1 MNILDTHHHLWDLSL
16 RSYDWITELPEN
28 ESIKINRNFLINDLD
43 VLADENNVTGTICV
57 QAHQSE
63 EEALW
68 LLEIAKN
75 SNLIKGV
82 VCWVDLKNS
91 NIGFSLDKYQTYDKF
106 CGIRHVWHD
115 EKNEDWIMD
124 PKVIK
129 GLKTLSERQI
139 NFDFLV
145 RPNHLKYI
153 FEVYEKIPKLNGV
166 IDHIA
171 KPIIKENI
179 FEPWA
184 ENISELSKIDSLNC
198 KISGMV
204 EEMNESQGISILK
217 NYTDHVI
224 ESFGGDK
231 VMFGSNWPVCL
242 TKKSYSEVLEIAK
255 SISNNLEP
263 EEFFYTNGKS
273 FYLSLIHI

>member
-91 NIGFSLDKYQTYDKF
+91 NIGFSLDKYQSYDKF

-171 KPIIKENI
+171 KPKIKENI

-204 EEMNESQGISILK
+204 EEMNESQEISILK

-224 ESFGGDK
+224 ESFGNDK
-231 VMFGSNWPVCL
+231 VMYGSNWPVCL

-255 SISNNLEP
+255 SISNNLDP

-273 FYLSLIHI
+273 FYLD

>member
-82 VCWVDLKNS
+82 VCWVDLKNL

-171 KPIIKENI
+171 KPEIKENI

-204 EEMNESQGISILK
+204 EEMNESQEISILK

-224 ESFGGDK
+224 ESFGNDK

-273 FYLSLIHI
+273 FYLD

>member
-16 RSYDWITELPEN
+16 RSYDWITELPED

-43 VLADENNVTGTICV
+43 ALANKNNVTGTICV

-75 SNLIKGV
+75 SDLIKGV

-91 NIGFSLDKYQTYDKF
+91 NIGLFLDKYQMYEKF

-124 PKVIK
+124 PKVIE

-171 KPIIKENI
+171 KPKIIENI

-204 EEMNESQGISILK
+204 EEMNEFQGISILK

-224 ESFGGDK
+224 ESFGDDK
-231 VMFGSNWPVCL
+231 VMYGSNWPVCL

-255 SISNNLEP
+255 TISNNLDSEK
-263 EEFFYTNGKS
+263 FFYSNGKS
-273 FYLSLIHI
+273 FYLD

>member
-224 ESFGGDK
+224 KSFGDGK
-231 VMFGSNWPVCL
+231 VMYGSNWPVCL

-273 FYLSLIHI
+273 FYLD

>member
-171 KPIIKENI
+171 KPKIKENI

-204 EEMNESQGISILK
+204 EEMNESQEISILK

-224 ESFGGDK
+224 ESFGHDK
-231 VMFGSNWPVCL
+231 VMYGSNWPVCL

-255 SISNNLEP
+255 SMSNNLEP

-273 FYLSLIHI
+273 FYLD

>member
-171 KPIIKENI
+171 KPKIKENI

-273 FYLSLIHI
+273 FYLD

>member
-16 RSYDWITELPEN
+16 RSYDWITELPED

-43 VLADENNVTGTICV
+43 ALANKNNVTGTICI

-75 SNLIKGV
+75 SDLIKGV

-91 NIGFSLDKYQTYDKF
+91 NIGLFLDKYQMYEKF

-124 PKVIK
+124 PKVIE

-171 KPIIKENI
+171 KPKIIENI

-224 ESFGGDK
+224 ESFGDDK
-231 VMFGSNWPVCL
+231 VMYGSNWPVCL

-255 SISNNLEP
+255 TISNNLDSEK
-263 EEFFYTNGKS
+263 FFYSNGKS
-273 FYLSLIHI
+273 FYLD

>member
-129 GLKTLSERQI
+129 GLKTLSDRQI

-204 EEMNESQGISILK
+204 EEMNESQEISILK

-224 ESFGGDK
+224 ESFGHDK
-231 VMFGSNWPVCL
+231 VMYGSNWPVCL

-273 FYLSLIHI
+273 FYLD

>member
-204 EEMNESQGISILK
+204 EEMNESQEVSILK

-224 ESFGGDK
+224 ESFGHDK
-231 VMFGSNWPVCL
+231 VMYGSNWPVCL

-273 FYLSLIHI
+273 FYLD

>member
-16 RSYDWITELPEN
+16 RSYDWISELPEN

-129 GLKTLSERQI
+129 GLKKLSERQI

-171 KPIIKENI
+171 KPKIKENI

-204 EEMNESQGISILK
+204 EEMNESQEISILK
-217 NYTDHVI
+217 NYTDHII
-224 ESFGGDK
+224 ESFGNDK

-273 FYLSLIHI
+273 FYLD

>member
-171 KPIIKENI
+171 KPKIKENI

-204 EEMNESQGISILK
+204 EEMNESQEISILK

-224 ESFGGDK
+224 ESFGNDK
-231 VMFGSNWPVCL
+231 VMFGSNWSVCL

-255 SISNNLEP
+255 SISNNLDP
-263 EEFFYTNGKS
+263 EKFFYTNGKS
-273 FYLSLIHI
+273 FYLD

>member
-204 EEMNESQGISILK
+204 EEMNESQEISILK
-217 NYTDHVI
+217 NYSDHVI
-224 ESFGGDK
+224 ESFGHDK
-231 VMFGSNWPVCL
+231 VMYGSNWPVCL

-273 FYLSLIHI
+273 FYLD

>member
-28 ESIKINRNFLINDLD
+28 ESIKINRNFLIDDLD

-171 KPIIKENI
+171 KPKIKENI

-204 EEMNESQGISILK
+204 EEMNESQEISILK

-224 ESFGGDK
+224 ESFGNDK

-255 SISNNLEP
+255 SMSNNLEP

-273 FYLSLIHI
+273 FYLD

>member
-43 VLADENNVTGTICV
+43 VIANKNNVTGTICV

-171 KPIIKENI
+171 KPKIKENI

-204 EEMNESQGISILK
+204 EEMNESQEISILK

-224 ESFGGDK
+224 ESFGNDK
-231 VMFGSNWPVCL
+231 VMYGSNWPVCL

-255 SISNNLEP
+255 SISNNLDP

-273 FYLSLIHI
+273 FYLD

>member
-204 EEMNESQGISILK
+204 EEMNESQEISILK

-273 FYLSLIHI
+273 FYLD

>member
-16 RSYDWITELPEN
+16 RSYDWISELPEN
-28 ESIKINRNFLINDLD
+28 ESIKINRNFLIDDLD

-129 GLKTLSERQI
+129 GLKTLSDRQI

-171 KPIIKENI
+171 KPKIKENI

-204 EEMNESQGISILK
+204 EEMNDSQEISILK

-224 ESFGGDK
+224 ESFGHDK
-231 VMFGSNWPVCL
+231 VMYGSNWPVCL

-273 FYLSLIHI
+273 FYLD

>member
-28 ESIKINRNFLINDLD
+28 ESIKINRNFLIDDLD

-171 KPIIKENI
+171 KPKIKENI

-204 EEMNESQGISILK
+204 EEMNDSQEISILK

-224 ESFGGDK
+224 ESFGHDK
-231 VMFGSNWPVCL
+231 VMYGSNWPVCL

-255 SISNNLEP
+255 SISNNLDP
-263 EEFFYTNGKS
+263 EKFFYTNGKS
-273 FYLSLIHI
+273 FYLD

>member
-16 RSYDWITELPEN
+16 RSYDWISELPEN
-28 ESIKINRNFLINDLD
+28 ESIKINRNFLIHDLD

-171 KPIIKENI
+171 KPKIKENI

-204 EEMNESQGISILK
+204 EEMNESQEISILK

-224 ESFGGDK
+224 ESFGNDK
-231 VMFGSNWPVCL
+231 VMYGSNWPVCL
-242 TKKSYSEVLEIAK
+242 TKKSYSDVLEIAK

-273 FYLSLIHI
+273 FYLD

>member
-28 ESIKINRNFLINDLD
+28 ESIKINRNFLIDDLD

-129 GLKTLSERQI
+129 GLKTLSDRQI

-204 EEMNESQGISILK
+204 EEMNESQEISILK
-217 NYTDHVI
+217 NYSDHVI
-224 ESFGGDK
+224 ESFGHDK
-231 VMFGSNWPVCL
+231 VMYGSNWPVCL

-273 FYLSLIHI
+273 FYLD

>member
-171 KPIIKENI
+171 KPKIKENI

-204 EEMNESQGISILK
+204 EEMNESQEISILK

-224 ESFGGDK
+224 ESFGNDK
-231 VMFGSNWPVCL
+231 VMYGSNWPVCL
-242 TKKSYSEVLEIAK
+242 TKKSYSDVLEIAK

-273 FYLSLIHI
+273 FYLD

>member
-145 RPNHLKYI
+145 RPNHLKYM

-171 KPIIKENI
+171 KPKIKENI

-204 EEMNESQGISILK
+204 EEMNESQEFSILK

-224 ESFGGDK
+224 ESFGHDK
-231 VMFGSNWPVCL
+231 VMYGSNWPVCL

-255 SISNNLEP
+255 SISSNLDP
-263 EEFFYTNGKS
+263 EKFFYTNGKS
-273 FYLSLIHI
+273 FYLD

>member
-171 KPIIKENI
+171 KPEIKENI

-204 EEMNESQGISILK
+204 EEMNDSQEISILK

-224 ESFGGDK
+224 ESFGHDK
-231 VMFGSNWPVCL
+231 VMYGSNWPVCL

-255 SISNNLEP
+255 SMSNNLEP

-273 FYLSLIHI
+273 FYLD

>member
-28 ESIKINRNFLINDLD
+28 ESIKINRNFLIDDLD

-171 KPIIKENI
+171 KPKIKENI

-204 EEMNESQGISILK
+204 EEMNESQEISILK

-224 ESFGGDK
+224 ESFGHDK
-231 VMFGSNWPVCL
+231 VMYGSNWPVCL

-255 SISNNLEP
+255 SMSNNLEP

-273 FYLSLIHI
+273 FYLD

>member
-171 KPIIKENI
+171 KPMIKENI

-273 FYLSLIHI
+273 FYLD

>member
-28 ESIKINRNFLINDLD
+28 ESIKINRNFLIDDLD

-204 EEMNESQGISILK
+204 EEMNESQEISILK
-217 NYTDHVI
+217 NYSDHVI
-224 ESFGGDK
+224 ESFGHDK
-231 VMFGSNWPVCL
+231 VMYGSNWPVCL

-273 FYLSLIHI
+273 FYLD

>member
-16 RSYDWITELPEN
+16 RSYDWISELPEN

-91 NIGFSLDKYQTYDKF
+91 NIGFSLDKYQTYEKF

-129 GLKTLSERQI
+129 GLKTLSDRQI

-204 EEMNESQGISILK
+204 EEMNESQEISILK

-224 ESFGGDK
+224 ESFGHDK
-231 VMFGSNWPVCL
+231 VMYGSNWPVCL

-273 FYLSLIHI
+273 FYLD

>member
-91 NIGFSLDKYQTYDKF
+91 NIGFSLDKYQTYEKF

-171 KPIIKENI
+171 KPKIKENI

-204 EEMNESQGISILK
+204 EEMNDSQEISILK

-224 ESFGGDK
+224 ESFGHDK
-231 VMFGSNWPVCL
+231 VMYGSNWPVCL

-255 SISNNLEP
+255 SISNNLDP
-263 EEFFYTNGKS
+263 EKFFYTNGKS
-273 FYLSLIHI
+273 FYLD

>member
-204 EEMNESQGISILK
+204 EEMNESQEISILK
-217 NYTDHVI
+217 NYSDHVI
-224 ESFGGDK
+224 ESFGHDK
-231 VMFGSNWPVCL
+231 VMYGSNWPVCL

-255 SISNNLEP
+255 SMSNNLEP

-273 FYLSLIHI
+273 FYLD

>member
-28 ESIKINRNFLINDLD
+28 ESIKINRNFLIDDLD

-129 GLKTLSERQI
+129 GLKTLSERHI

-171 KPIIKENI
+171 KPKIKENI

-204 EEMNESQGISILK
+204 EEMNESQEISILK

-224 ESFGGDK
+224 ESFGHDK
-231 VMFGSNWPVCL
+231 VMYGSNWPVCL

-273 FYLSLIHI
+273 FYLD

>member
-16 RSYDWITELPEN
+16 RSYDWISELPEN

-115 EKNEDWIMD
+115 EKNEGWIMD
-124 PKVIK
+124 PKVIT
-129 GLKTLSERQI
+129 GLKTLSERQV

-171 KPIIKENI
+171 KPKIKENI

-204 EEMNESQGISILK
+204 EEMNESQEISILK

-224 ESFGGDK
+224 KSFGHDK
-231 VMFGSNWPVCL
+231 VMYGSNWPVCL

-263 EEFFYTNGKS
+263 EEFFYTNGKN
-273 FYLSLIHI
+273 FYLD

>member
-16 RSYDWITELPEN
+16 RSYDWITELPED

-43 VLADENNVTGTICV
+43 ALANKNNVTGTICI

-75 SNLIKGV
+75 SDLIKGV

-91 NIGFSLDKYQTYDKF
+91 NIGLFLDKYQMYEKF

-124 PKVIK
+124 PKVIE

-171 KPIIKENI
+171 KPKIIENI

-224 ESFGGDK
+224 ESFGDDK
-231 VMFGSNWPVCL
+231 VMYGSNWPVCL

-255 SISNNLEP
+255 TISNNLDSEK
-263 EEFFYTNGKS
+263 FFYTNGKS
-273 FYLSLIHI
+273 FYLD

>member
-28 ESIKINRNFLINDLD
+28 ESIKINRNFLIDDLD

-171 KPIIKENI
+171 KPKIKENI

-204 EEMNESQGISILK
+204 EEMNDSQEISILK

-224 ESFGGDK
+224 ESFGNDK
-231 VMFGSNWPVCL
+231 VMYGSNWPVCL

-273 FYLSLIHI
+273 FYLD

>member
-171 KPIIKENI
+171 KPKIKENI

-204 EEMNESQGISILK
+204 EEMNESQEISILK

-224 ESFGGDK
+224 ESFGHDK
-231 VMFGSNWPVCL
+231 VMYGSNWPVCL

-263 EEFFYTNGKS
+263 EEFFYTNGKN
-273 FYLSLIHI
+273 FYLD

>member
-115 EKNEDWIMD
+115 EKNEDWILD
-124 PKVIK
+124 PKVIS

-273 FYLSLIHI
+273 FYLD